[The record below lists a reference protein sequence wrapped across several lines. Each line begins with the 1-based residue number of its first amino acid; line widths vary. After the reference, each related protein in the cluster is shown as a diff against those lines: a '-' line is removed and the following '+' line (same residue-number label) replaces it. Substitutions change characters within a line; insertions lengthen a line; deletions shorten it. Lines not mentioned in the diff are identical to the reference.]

1 MTTFGVSQDQYLRK
15 VVATVQRV
23 WMWADQHADIKN
35 NGEAN
40 DAMIVKDMIEDEM
53 DGKP

>member
-1 MTTFGVSQDQYLRK
+1 MTFEISQDDYLRK

-23 WMWADQHADIKN
+23 WNWADQHADIKN

-40 DAMIVKDMIEDEM
+40 DAMIVKDMIEDELG
-53 DGKP
+53 GKP